1 MEFFPA
7 PLENL
12 VEQFA
17 RLPGIGS
24 KSAQRLAFH
33 VLNLPQDQARAFADA
48 ILEAK
53 RSVTLCP
60 VCQNLTSGGLCP
72 ICASPKRDDTTI
84 CVVAD
89 PRDVVA
95 IERSREYNG
104 RYHVLHGV
112 LSPMN
117 HVGPDD
123 LQIKSLVD
131 RVAQGGIQE
140 VIMATN
146 PDTEGGD
153 HRHVLGKALKAL
165 RGKGYPPGLRHPRGG
180 APGICR
186 RRHADACPGRQAGAM
201 KRACCAVLAA
211 LLLCLS
217 GCGVQSE
224 PEQLSLFAM
233 DTYMTLAA
241 YGDKASEALAACG
254 QELNRLDGALS
265 RTREGSEIYTL
276 NAQGRA
282 DVSQETADLISAA
295 LTLSQATGG
304 AFDPTV
310 APLVTLWGITTDSPR
325 VPQQTE
331 IDALLPLVGTEHVT
345 LEGTRVTLD
354 AGCAMDLGGIAKG
367 YASDRLADIFAQY
380 GVDSALVSLGG
391 NVYTRG
397 TKPGGAAWS
406 VAVQHPEQ
414 EGYAAMLS
422 LTDAF
427 AVTSGGYQ
435 RYFTGPDGTVYQH
448 ILDPKTGWPVQGG
461 PAVRHHCGG

>member
-1 MEFFPA
+1 
-7 PLENL
+7 
-12 VEQFA
+12 
-17 RLPGIGS
+17 
-24 KSAQRLAFH
+24 
-33 VLNLPQDQARAFADA
+33 
-48 ILEAK
+48 
-53 RSVTLCP
+53 
-60 VCQNLTSGGLCP
+60 
-72 ICASPKRDDTTI
+72 
-84 CVVAD
+84 
-89 PRDVVA
+89 
-95 IERSREYNG
+95 
-104 RYHVLHGV
+104 
-112 LSPMN
+112 
-117 HVGPDD
+117 
-123 LQIKSLVD
+123 
-131 RVAQGGIQE
+131 
-140 VIMATN
+140 
-146 PDTEGGD
+146 
-153 HRHVLGKALKAL
+153 
-165 RGKGYPPGLRHPRGG
+165 
-180 APGICR
+180 
-186 RRHADACPGRQAGAM
+186 M
-201 KRACCAVLAA
+201 KRVCCAVLAA

-354 AGCAMDLGGIAKG
+354 EGCAMDLGGIAKG
-367 YASDRLADIFAQY
+367 YASDRVAAIFARH
-380 GVDSALVSLGG
+380 GITSGTISLGG
-391 NVYTRG
+391 NVYVCG
-397 TKPGGAAWS
+397 SKPNGQPWV
-406 VAVQHPEQ
+406 VAIQDPRSD
-414 EGYAAMLS
+414 GYAVTVA
-422 LTDAF
+422 LTDSF

-435 RYFTGPDGTVYQH
+435 RYYTAPDGTVYQH
-448 ILDPKTGWPVQGG
+448 ILDPKTGYPVESDLLSVSILCDNGTRADAYSTALYVMGSAGAQAFWRTHGG
-461 PAVRHHCGG
+461 FEMILITTAGQVLYTPGLSEKITPTEGSGYEYVSIHP